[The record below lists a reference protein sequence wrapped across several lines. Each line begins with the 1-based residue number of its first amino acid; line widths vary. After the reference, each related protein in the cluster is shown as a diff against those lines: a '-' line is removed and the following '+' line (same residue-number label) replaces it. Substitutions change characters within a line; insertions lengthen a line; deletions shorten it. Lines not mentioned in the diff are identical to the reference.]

1 MPEHKFSLLISNL
14 LHIVV
19 ELAEIKVLI
28 IELRG
33 GLNRVQG
40 TLLLLLSILIRLL
53 RRGILVRL
61 LHGSLLLLLFFSC
74 KLLITLFPCVQI
86 GLRLGDI

>member
-28 IELRG
+28 IELHG
-33 GLNRVQG
+33 GLNRLQG
-40 TLLLLLSILIRLL
+40 ALLLLFSILVRLL
-53 RRGILVRL
+53 RGGILVCL
-61 LHGSLLLLLFFSC
+61 LHGSLLLLLFFTC
-74 KLLITLFPCVQI
+74 KLLITFFPSVQI